1 MAAKAEINKKNNA
14 FRAELRA
21 AMERQGMRNWR
32 ELIIHW
38 GLPERT
44 GYDRIQQPETMTIRE
59 LRVLC
64 AVLRLDEEDKRR
76 LMGGAI

>member
-21 AMERQGMRNWR
+21 AMERQGMRSWR
-32 ELIIHW
+32 DLIRHW
-38 GLPERT
+38 GLPEAT
-44 GYDRIQQPETMTIRE
+44 GYGRIRQPETITVQE

-64 AVLRLDEEDKRR
+64 TVLRMSDEDKGR
-76 LMGGAI
+76 LTATL

>member
-1 MAAKAEINKKNNA
+1 MAAKAEINKKNAA

-21 AMERQGMRNWR
+21 AMERQGIRNWR

-38 GLPERT
+38 GLPEPT
-44 GYDRIQQPETMTIRE
+44 GYGKLKHPERLTVGE

-64 AVLRLDEEDKRR
+64 AVLRMSDEDKGR
-76 LMGGAI
+76 LTATL